1 MRLKTWQNI
10 KSFNGDFHETA
21 SHVGLLFLDKYSQVA
36 IFFATSKKLED
47 QERISLWHADGNK
60 SGRTNILNM

>member
-21 SHVGLLFLDKYSQVA
+21 SHVSLLFLDKYSQVA
-36 IFFATSKKLED
+36 IFFATSKELED

-60 SGRTNILNM
+60 TNVLNM